1 VRALEELTKTN
12 QNNNPERIKTM
23 SRINPI
29 NQENANPKALEIV
42 TAVKKALGIVP
53 NMVAT
58 MAQSPAVAT
67 AYVGFSHALSQ
78 GSLSARSRE
87 RLALVVAEENSCD
100 YCLAAHTFLAGKAGL
115 GEQEILDNRRGASDE
130 PKVAAALAFARKLVR
145 NRGQV
150 GDADVAALREHG
162 FTEGEV
168 AEIIANVALYVF
180 TNYFNIAAG
189 VEIDFPK
196 APALTA

>member
-1 VRALEELTKTN
+1 
-12 QNNNPERIKTM
+12 M

-42 TAVKKALGIVP
+42 AAVKKALGIVP

-58 MAQSPAVAT
+58 MAQSPAVAN

-78 GSLSARSRE
+78 GSLSAKSRE
-87 RLALVVAEENSCD
+87 RLALVVAEENACD
-100 YCLAAHTFLAGKAGL
+100 YCLAAHTFLGGKAGL
-115 GEQEILDNRRGASDE
+115 SEKEILDNRRGTSDE
-130 PKVAAALAFARKLVR
+130 PKVAAALAFARKLVKS
-145 NRGQV
+145 RGQV
-150 GDADVAALREHG
+150 SDADVAVLREHG

-168 AEIIANVALYVF
+168 AEIIANVVLNIF

-189 VEIDFPK
+189 VEVDFPK

>member
-1 VRALEELTKTN
+1 
-12 QNNNPERIKTM
+12 M

-29 NQENANPKALEIV
+29 NQENANPNALEIV

-58 MAQSPAVAT
+58 MAQSPAVAS
-67 AYVGFSHALSQ
+67 AWVGFNHALAQ
-78 GSLSARSRE
+78 GSLSAQSRE
-87 RLALVVAEENSCD
+87 RIALVVAEENSCS
-100 YCLAAHTFLAGKAGL
+100 YCLAAHTFLGGKAGL
-115 GEQEILDNRRGASDE
+115 SEQEILDNRRGASDE

-150 GDADVAALREHG
+150 TDSDVAALREHG
-162 FTEGEV
+162 FTDEEI
-168 AEIIANVALYVF
+168 AEIIANVALNIF
-180 TNYFNIAAG
+180 TNYFNVAAD
-189 VEIDFPK
+189 VEIDFPL

>member
-1 VRALEELTKTN
+1 
-12 QNNNPERIKTM
+12 
-23 SRINPI
+23 
-29 NQENANPKALEIV
+29 
-42 TAVKKALGIVP
+42 
-53 NMVAT
+53 MVAT

-168 AEIIANVALYVF
+168 AEIIANVALNVF